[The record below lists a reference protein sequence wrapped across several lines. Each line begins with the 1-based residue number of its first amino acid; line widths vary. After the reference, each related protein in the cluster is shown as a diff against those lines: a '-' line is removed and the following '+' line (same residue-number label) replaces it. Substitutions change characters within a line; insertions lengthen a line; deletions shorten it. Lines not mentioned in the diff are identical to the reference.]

1 VLASALD
8 ALDKES
14 PVPYV
19 KSRDASIYF
28 EVHGEGPSL
37 VLAHGAG
44 GNTQI
49 WWQQVPHFSSRY
61 RVITFDHRCFG
72 RSICAPASFKPD
84 SFADDLIA
92 ILDAEGIDRT
102 ALVCQSMGGWTG
114 LRMALD
120 HPERLS
126 CLVLCGTPGGIV
138 TDQIIAAAQRIAE
151 GAAAGGISGNAAL
164 AEDFQKREPGLSFLY
179 DQIGSHNTGFS
190 PALLGQ
196 LANARVDPHELKS
209 HTTPTLVIS
218 GEEDAL
224 FPTEAIREVAG
235 LIPGAELKTIS
246 GSGHSPYYEVP
257 ETFNRIVDE
266 FLARHVD

>member
-1 VLASALD
+1 MPS
-8 ALDKES
+8 
-14 PVPYV
+14 V
-19 KSRDASIYF
+19 KSHDASIYY
-28 EVHGEGPSL
+28 EVHGDGSPL

-44 GNTQI
+44 GNTEI
-49 WWQQVPHFSSRY
+49 WWQQVPHFGSRH
-61 RVITFDHRCFG
+61 RVVTFDHRCFG
-72 RSICAPASFKPD
+72 RSTCPPELFKPEF
-84 SFADDLIA
+84 FADDLIA
-92 ILDAEGIDRT
+92 ILDAEGIDRV

-114 LRMALD
+114 LRMALE

-126 CLVLCGTPGGIV
+126 CLILCGTPGGIV

-151 GAAAGGISGNAAL
+151 GAAEGGISGNAAL
-164 AEDFQKREPGLSFLY
+164 ADAFQRNEPSLSFLY

-190 PALLGQ
+190 PVLLGQ
-196 LANARVDPHELKS
+196 LASARVDPHELES
-209 HTTPTLVIS
+209 YSTPTLVIS

-235 LIPGAELKTIS
+235 LIPGAELQTIP

-266 FLARHVD
+266 FLARHSG